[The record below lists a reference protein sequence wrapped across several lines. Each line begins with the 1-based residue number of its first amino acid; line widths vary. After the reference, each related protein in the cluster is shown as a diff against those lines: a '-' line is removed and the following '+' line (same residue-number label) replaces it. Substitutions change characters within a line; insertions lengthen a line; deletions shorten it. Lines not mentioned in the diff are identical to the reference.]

1 MYFWTIPC
9 GAVLLAFNT
18 QFFHC
23 IFGVGN
29 FAKNLPNIGK
39 GWEIVCYL
47 IQIYIKKKKKQ
58 KIRYDMC
65 KTPTWDQPVYHDNSV
80 LTSLLV
86 DACFVIR
93 RI

>member
-1 MYFWTIPC
+1 MYSCTIPF

-47 IQIYIKKKKKQ
+47 IQIYIKKKETKNQ
-58 KIRYDMC
+58 IRHVQDSNMGPAC
-65 KTPTWDQPVYHDNSV
+65 LSRQSSSD
-80 LTSLLV
+80 LTIS
-86 DACFVIR
+86 R
-93 RI
+93 